1 MVLLKKYSSL
11 SIYDWNTYHQY
22 MFLNLLISTSIDSM
36 SHIFLLYYYS
46 INFIFIESIKEL
58 KWMIRY
64 RVGWVRWGR
73 HSTFRLS
80 PVFPYK
86 KCHCLIN
93 VPRKSNKIRNLRK
106 IRRKYKHLPEKCI
119 ADEMLFYKS
128 VIAAKES
135 FAERHRIL
143 KSYMHS
149 QMVTFSANIITII
162 QSKEN
167 SIMTLVK

>member
-93 VPRKSNKIRNLRK
+93 VPRKSNKTRNLRK

-128 VIAAKES
+128 VIAAKDIG
-135 FAERHRIL
+135 FLKAICTVKWLHFQRI
-143 KSYMHS
+143 S
-149 QMVTFSANIITII
+149 
-162 QSKEN
+162 
-167 SIMTLVK
+167 

>member
-11 SIYDWNTYHQY
+11 SIYDWNIYHQY
-22 MFLNLLISTSIDSM
+22 MFLHLLISTSIDSM
-36 SHIFLLYYYS
+36 SH
-46 INFIFIESIKEL
+46 IFIESIKEL

-93 VPRKSNKIRNLRK
+93 VPRKSNKTRNLRK
-106 IRRKYKHLPEKCI
+106 IRRKYKHLSEKCI
-119 ADEMLFYKS
+119 VDEMLFYKS
-128 VIAAKES
+128 VIAAKDIG
-135 FAERHRIL
+135 FLKAICTVKWLHFQRI
-143 KSYMHS
+143 S
-149 QMVTFSANIITII
+149 
-162 QSKEN
+162 
-167 SIMTLVK
+167 